1 MLVNVYAPN
10 NGLERVRVFDQL
22 HKVLQK
28 FDDDIWLVFVGDW
41 NSTIYFLFDRNGEE
55 SHSLSSES
63 LSNTMEKY
71 DLKMCGEGGT

>member
-41 NSTIYFLFDRNGEE
+41 NSTIYFYLIE
-55 SHSLSSES
+55 
-63 LSNTMEKY
+63 MEKNHIVS
-71 DLKMCGEGGT
+71 LVNHCPIQWRNMI